1 MQLEEHALAVARH
14 LSRLALSLSAEP
26 EHRHILEQVVDSA
39 MELLGC
45 DAGTLYI
52 FRDDKLHFSVLRN
65 RSLGLKDNDPDLEP
79 ITLFKDDGTPSDLVV
94 VHAFIDRTTI
104 NIADLALEHRFD
116 FSGTFAFDRQFG
128 YHSRSFLCVPLMD
141 HEQQVIGV
149 LQLINALD
157 ADGNVC
163 AFNPEQQSL
172 LEALGALAATV
183 LTQRQLIDSQRE
195 LFESFIRVIAEG
207 IDYKSPVTGRHC
219 QQVPEIAMML
229 ADGVNQTTSGAYA
242 HTRFSAEEMYE
253 LKIAAWLHD
262 CGKITT
268 PEAIIDKG
276 TKLEAQFDRI
286 ELVASRMREYQQSLL
301 IDCLTRH
308 PGDPQ
313 ALKQVQERILQ
324 LYAEMDFLRITNRGS
339 EFTSPEAVA
348 RIECLAQLSWTGVD
362 GRQHKLL
369 NDDEVRNLSIS
380 RGTLLPEELQLM
392 RDHIRVTDRMLNSL
406 VYPRSLSQV
415 PEIAV
420 NHHEHLDGTGYPRG
434 LEGDSLSVRARIMC
448 IADIFEALTAP
459 DRPYKEGM
467 KLSQALEII
476 GRKVEANQ
484 LDPEL
489 FTIFVREGVY
499 KRYAERFMTE
509 SQIDTPELDNLPGL
523 LR

>member
-1 MQLEEHALAVARH
+1 MPHEEHAPAVAQH

-26 EHRHILEQVVDSA
+26 DHHRILEQVVDSA
-39 MELLGC
+39 MELLHC

-52 FRDDKLHFSVLRN
+52 FHDDRLHFSVLRN
-65 RSLGLKDNDPDLEP
+65 LSLGIRDNDPELDP
-79 ITLFKDDGTPSDLVV
+79 ITLFKEDGTPSDLVV
-94 VHAFIDRTTI
+94 VHAFIDRMTI
-104 NIADLALEHRFD
+104 NIPDLTAETRFD
-116 FSGTFAFDRQFG
+116 LSGTTAFDRIFG
-128 YHSRSFLCVPLMD
+128 YRSRSFLCVPLMN

-157 ADGNVC
+157 YRNEVC
-163 AFNPEQQSL
+163 AFNSAQQLL

-183 LTQRQLIDSQRE
+183 LTQRQLVDSQRD

-229 ADGVNQTTSGAYA
+229 AEGVNQTSSGLYA
-242 HTRFSAEEMYE
+242 EICFSAEEMYE

-276 TKLEAQFDRI
+276 TKLETLFDRI
-286 ELVASRMREYQQSLL
+286 ELVAGRMREYQQSLL

-308 PGDPQ
+308 PGEPEPLERCREQ
-313 ALKQVQERILQ
+313 ILKLD
-324 LYAEMDFLRITNRGS
+324 AELEFLRTANRGA
-339 EFTSPEAVA
+339 EFTTPEAVK
-348 RIECLAQLSWTGVD
+348 RIERLAQLSWSGPD
-362 GRQHKLL
+362 GRRHRLL
-369 NDDEVRNLSIS
+369 TDDEVRNLSIG

-406 VYPRSLSQV
+406 VYPHTLSQV

-420 NHHEHLDGTGYPRG
+420 NHHEHLDGSGYPRG
-434 LEGDSLSVRARIMC
+434 LNADQLSIRARIMC
-448 IADIFEALTAP
+448 IADIFEALTSP

-484 LDPEL
+484 LDAEL
-489 FTIFVREGVY
+489 FTLFVRQGIY
-499 KRYAERFMTE
+499 KRYADRFMAPV
-509 SQIDTPELDNLPGL
+509 QIDEPDLDSLPGL

>member
-1 MQLEEHALAVARH
+1 MQHEEHALAVARH

-26 EHRHILEQVVDSA
+26 DHRHILEEVVDSA
-39 MELLGC
+39 MELLHC

-52 FRDDKLHFSVLRN
+52 FRDDKLHFSVLRTQ
-65 RSLGLKDNDPDLEP
+65 SLGIRDNAPSLDP
-79 ITLFKDDGTPSDLVV
+79 ITLFKPNGEPSDLVV
-94 VHAFIDRTTI
+94 AHAFVDRTTI
-104 NIADLALEHRFD
+104 NIPDLSQETRFD

-128 YHSRSFLCVPLMD
+128 YNSRSFLCVPLMD

-149 LQLINALD
+149 LQLINAID
-157 ADGNVC
+157 DQENVC
-163 AFNPEQQSL
+163 AFNQEQQLL
-172 LEALGALAATV
+172 LEALGSLAATV
-183 LTQRQLIDSQRE
+183 LTQRQLIDTQRA

-229 ADGVNQTTSGAYA
+229 AEGVNQAGNGTYA
-242 HTRFSAEEMYE
+242 NTRFSAEEMYE

-276 TKLEAQFDRI
+276 TKLETQFDRI
-286 ELVASRMREYQQSLL
+286 ELVASRIREYQQSLL
-301 IDCLTRH
+301 IDCLTH
-308 PGDPQ
+308 SPDDSE
-313 ALKQVQERILQ
+313 ALDSCRSRI
-324 LYAEMDFLRITNRGS
+324 AEMDLEMEFLRTTNRGS

-348 RIECLAQLSWTGVD
+348 RIEQLATISWTGLD
-362 GRQHKLL
+362 GRQRTLL
-369 NDDEVRNLSIS
+369 SENEVRNLSIS

-406 VYPRSLSQV
+406 VYPKSLSHV

-434 LEGDSLSVRARIMC
+434 LSADGLSVRARIMC
-448 IADIFEALTAP
+448 IADIFEALTSP

-467 KLSQALEII
+467 KLSQALTII
-476 GRKVEANQ
+476 GRKVEDNQ
-484 LDPEL
+484 IDGEL
-489 FTIFVREGVY
+489 FTIFVRQGIY
-499 KRYAERFMTE
+499 KRYAELFMAE
-509 SQIDTPELDNLPGL
+509 SQIDEPDLDKLPGL
-523 LR
+523 MH